1 MTTIY
6 YSLNDI
12 NEILFNSF
20 EYKLN
25 EATLTIIS
33 ELSSK
38 IGVPTNY
45 EKPMQKTHSETDK
58 PDRQY
63 RSRNR
68 KQNTVFTNDG
78 SKEEAWEQLRSFKA
92 TVVEKK
98 TDGIEKTLNDIRI
111 CLNKISQKNYDN
123 IQELIIGYID
133 IIKQTEDS
141 QESMKKVANH
151 IFEIASTNKFFS
163 DIYARLYKELV
174 NRYDIFQDILSH
186 FISTFTDKFKD
197 IKYFDQ
203 NTDYDGFCANNKIN
217 DARKATS
224 IFIVNLVKK
233 EVLSKDILLSTI
245 HSIINI
251 ILEYIDI
258 PDKVNEVEEITENMF
273 LLVSESHIY
282 MNISPNESIDK
293 STEGLPNESNS
304 WNLIL
309 EKIREISQMKV
320 KEKKSLS
327 SRALFKYMDIMDKT
341 VNNKK

>member
-38 IGVPTNY
+38 IGVPNNY
-45 EKPMQKTHSETDK
+45 DKPVQKTHSENE
-58 PDRQY
+58 RQY

-123 IQELIIGYID
+123 IQELIIGSID
-133 IIKQTEDS
+133 IINQTEDS

-174 NRYDIFQDILSH
+174 TRYDIFQDILSN

-258 PDKVNEVEEITENMF
+258 PDKVNEVEEITENIF
-273 LLVSESHIY
+273 LIISESY
-282 MNISPNESIDK
+282 SLMN
-293 STEGLPNESNS
+293 GLQNESNS

-309 EKIREISQMKV
+309 EKIKEISQMKV
-320 KEKKSLS
+320 KERKSLS
-327 SRALFKYMDIMDKT
+327 SRALFKYMDIMDKI

>member
-1 MTTIY
+1 
-6 YSLNDI
+6 
-12 NEILFNSF
+12 
-20 EYKLN
+20 
-25 EATLTIIS
+25 
-33 ELSSK
+33 
-38 IGVPTNY
+38 
-45 EKPMQKTHSETDK
+45 
-58 PDRQY
+58 
-63 RSRNR
+63 
-68 KQNTVFTNDG
+68 
-78 SKEEAWEQLRSFKA
+78 
-92 TVVEKK
+92 
-98 TDGIEKTLNDIRI
+98 
-111 CLNKISQKNYDN
+111 
-123 IQELIIGYID
+123 
-133 IIKQTEDS
+133 
-141 QESMKKVANH
+141 MKKVANH

-174 NRYDIFQDILSH
+174 TRYDIFQDILSH

>member
-25 EATLTIIS
+25 SDTLTIIS

-38 IGVPTNY
+38 IGVPNNY
-45 EKPMQKTHSETDK
+45 DKPVQKTHSENE
-58 PDRQY
+58 RQY

-123 IQELIIGYID
+123 IQELIIGSID
-133 IIKQTEDS
+133 IINQTEDS

-174 NRYDIFQDILSH
+174 TRYDIFQDILSH

-258 PDKVNEVEEITENMF
+258 PDKVNEVEEITENIF
-273 LLVSESHIY
+273 LIISESY
-282 MNISPNESIDK
+282 SLMN
-293 STEGLPNESNS
+293 GLQNESNS

-309 EKIREISQMKV
+309 EKIKEISQMKV
-320 KEKKSLS
+320 KERKSLS
-327 SRALFKYMDIMDKT
+327 SRALFKYMDIMDKI